1 MMFKLL
7 KKISMSM
14 IVSSMLRTALF
25 RLLVKTIT
33 LKISIAIILTMV
45 LEYSD

>member
-1 MMFKLL
+1 
-7 KKISMSM
+7 M
-14 IVSSMLRTALF
+14 IVSSMLRAALF
-25 RLLVKTIT
+25 RGLVKTIT